1 VDSSVITSPI
11 DRLRT
16 SIPVTEVRL
25 DQLAILPNSEVSV
38 WQGLTAFAALP
49 TNGLAVDKAAPS
61 EHDNIRVVV
70 VHFHDALSGYVK
82 LSLQLPH
89 GLKRIVVSNNGPRL
103 VTRTLALAE
112 TGESPLT
119 DKSVH
124 SLSEAD
130 YLIFTLS
137 YLPRH
142 VVIVRE
148 PAPAGCTDGLGAVV
162 HIASSACS

>member
-1 VDSSVITSPI
+1 MAE
-11 DRLRT
+11 DRTDLFT
-16 SIPVTEVRL
+16 
-25 DQLAILPNSEVSV
+25 ILPNSEVSV
-38 WQGLTAFAALP
+38 GRSLATLMAP
-49 TNGLAVDKAAPS
+49 STNGLAVDKAAPS

-148 PAPAGCTDGLGAVV
+148 PAPAGCTDGLGAIA
-162 HIASSACS
+162 HISSSACS